1 MSKKKITV
9 QVMGSGIL
17 QDDVLM
23 VGDKLLKQL
32 KLQAGYPVQLAFG
45 SFRQEMTTISVPRYD
60 GIRLGSGTASSMGIP
75 SDCTLRMQYSPR
87 NKTLRL
93 GPLISVLISRDYPEQ
108 NDKPFGKIT
117 QFCRELSSA
126 CGKQGA
132 FVYFFT
138 PDHISGNPDRVEGW
152 VFSNGWKKATLPAP
166 DVVNNRLTSRKL
178 ENKPSVQYFMKEV
191 KSRYGAYVF
200 NEKFLD
206 KHEVFDALK
215 GSSILRRYLPE
226 SHLLDSFA
234 IFKRMCGLYN
244 QVFVKPVRGSL
255 GKGII
260 RINKNADGSFT
271 MLTTTTGSPLKQN
284 YPNATKMF
292 GGLSGKMRSTS
303 YQIQQGL
310 TLIHHNARPVDFR
323 ALVQKNGNGAWSVTS
338 IVARIAGGSHF
349 VSNLARGGTL
359 STVKDAV
366 AKTTLSATAKANAHS
381 KLKTAALRIAAG
393 IDHAIPAH
401 FGELGID
408 LAIDTSG
415 RVWLI
420 EVNSKPSKND
430 NTPLGDVKIRPSVLK
445 MLEYSCHLT
454 GF

>member
-23 VGDKLLKQL
+23 VGEKLLKQL
-32 KLQAGYPVQLAFG
+32 KLQTGDSVQLVFG
-45 SFRQEMTTISVPRYD
+45 SFRREIMAISVPRYD
-60 GIRLGSGTASSMGIP
+60 GIQLGSGTAHSMGIL
-75 SDCTLRMQYSPR
+75 SDCTVRIQYRPKDR
-87 NKTLRL
+87 ILRL
-93 GPLISVLISRDYPEQ
+93 GPLISVLISQDYPEQ
-108 NDKPFGKIT
+108 YDKPFGKIT

-126 CGKQGA
+126 CDKQGA
-132 FVYFFT
+132 YVYFFT
-138 PDHISGNPDRVEGW
+138 PAHILGNPGRVEGW
-152 VFSNGWKKATLPAP
+152 VFSNGWKKTEFPSA

-178 ENKPSVQYFMKEV
+178 ENKPSVQQFMKEV
-191 KSRYGAYVF
+191 KSRYGSHVF

-215 GSSILRRYLPE
+215 SSGLLRRYLPE

-234 IFKRMCGLYN
+234 VFKRMCGQYS

-284 YPNATKMF
+284 YPNATKMYTS
-292 GGLSGKMRSTS
+292 LSGKMRTTS

-310 TLIHHNARPVDFR
+310 TLIHHNSRPVDFR
-323 ALVQKNGNGAWSVTS
+323 ALVQKNGSGAWNVTS

-359 STVKDAV
+359 STVKDAI
-366 AKTTLSATAKANAHS
+366 AKTTLSAAAKTNAQT
-381 KLKTAALRIAAG
+381 KLKTAALKIAAG

-408 LAIDTSG
+408 LAVDHSG

-430 NTPLGDVKIRPSVLK
+430 NTALGDVKIRPSVLK
-445 MLEYSCHLT
+445 LLEYSCHLT